1 MKKKY
6 TANFFDSDSRQSMS
20 ITFDSENFEKAV
32 SDVYLQ
38 QHQLSNSKRANW
50 VIVSLVDNTIK
61 VDQ

>member
-6 TANFFDSDSRQSMS
+6 TANFFDSDSKQSMS
-20 ITFDSENFEKAV
+20 ISFNSENFEKAV

-50 VIVSLVDNTIK
+50 VIVSLIDNTIEA
-61 VDQ
+61 D

>member
-6 TANFFDSDSRQSMS
+6 TAKFFNMDSKQDMS
-20 ITFDSENFEKAV
+20 ISFDSENFEKAV

-50 VIVSLVDNTIK
+50 VIVSLVDNTIES
-61 VDQ
+61 D

>member
-20 ITFDSENFEKAV
+20 ITFNSESFEKAV

-50 VIVSLVDNTIK
+50 IIVSLIDNTIEA
-61 VDQ
+61 D

>member
-6 TANFFDSDSRQSMS
+6 TANFFDSDSKQSMS
-20 ITFDSENFEKAV
+20 ITFDSESFEKAV

-50 VIVSLVDNTIK
+50 VIVSLVDNTITF
-61 VDQ
+61 D